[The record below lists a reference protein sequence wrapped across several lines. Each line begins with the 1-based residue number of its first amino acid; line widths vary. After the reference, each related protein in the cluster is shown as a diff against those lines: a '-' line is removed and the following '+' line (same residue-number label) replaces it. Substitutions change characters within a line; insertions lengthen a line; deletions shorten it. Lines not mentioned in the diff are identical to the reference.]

1 MSVSDRLEYRAQ
13 EPPPGKG
20 RNPDLVNDGAH
31 KPPGAHGVYASS
43 EKELGEEVLEGGG
56 AEGAWSDRPL
66 STKRITGGLEIPSFR
81 HLGGKRNGLR
91 NRWLQCCSPLDITM
105 ASYSALHFK
114 GIFAQLC

>member
-43 EKELGEEVLEGGG
+43 EKELGEEVLEGEAQRVHG
-56 AEGAWSDRPL
+56 P
-66 STKRITGGLEIPSFR
+66 TGLFQPKESQA
-81 HLGGKRNGLR
+81 GLR
-91 NRWLQCCSPLDITM
+91 SPR
-105 ASYSALHFK
+105 S
-114 GIFAQLC
+114 GI